1 MLVETDNMSFNINDY
16 KRNEETKTD
25 LNRVNPHLLMKAV
38 NREINMSKEF
48 RNISKVGFMLHN
60 GGLEF
65 KKISEDEYEYRTTL
79 KDFHMNAAGVTHG
92 GYIMSVLD
100 SGMGTAAHQV
110 IDGVAVTITL
120 DIKFISG
127 SKPGEEI
134 IGYAKVKRKTRSLI
148 FMQGE
153 LKSNGKTL
161 ATSEGIWKIL

>member
-1 MLVETDNMSFNINDY
+1 
-16 KRNEETKTD
+16 
-25 LNRVNPHLLMKAV
+25 
-38 NREINMSKEF
+38 
-48 RNISKVGFMLHN
+48 MLHN

-110 IDGVAVTITL
+110 IDGIAVTITL

-127 SKPGEEI
+127 SKAGEEI

>member
-1 MLVETDNMSFNINDY
+1 
-16 KRNEETKTD
+16 
-25 LNRVNPHLLMKAV
+25 
-38 NREINMSKEF
+38 MSKEF

-65 KKISEDEYEYRTTL
+65 KKISDDEYEYQTTL
-79 KDFHMNAAGVTHG
+79 KDFHMNVAGVTHG

-110 IDGVAVTITL
+110 IDGIAVTITL

-127 SKPGEEI
+127 SRVGEKI
-134 IGYAKVKRKTRSLI
+134 IGYAKIKKKTKSLI

-153 LKSNGKTL
+153 LRSNGKIL
-161 ATSEGIWKIL
+161 ATSEGIWKIIK

>member
-1 MLVETDNMSFNINDY
+1 
-16 KRNEETKTD
+16 
-25 LNRVNPHLLMKAV
+25 
-38 NREINMSKEF
+38 MSKEF
-48 RNISKVGFMLHN
+48 KNISKVGYMLHN

-65 KKISEDEYEYRTTL
+65 KKISDDEYEYKTTL

-110 IDGVAVTITL
+110 IDGIAVTITL

-127 SKPGEEI
+127 SKVGEEI
-134 IGYAKVKRKTRSLI
+134 IGYAKIKRKTKSLI

-161 ATSEGIWKIL
+161 ATSEGIWKILK